1 MRRPLTRVVL
11 LLVLAAANGR
21 AYARPGEAPARD
33 ARPPAAPEPDEVG
46 VDEGN
51 GSGFGRGAGGLGPAN
66 LWAPAVIPTVVSVRG
81 SLDREIVRRIVQR
94 HFNEATYCY
103 ERELVD
109 KRTLRGRVS
118 LVFTISAQG
127 VVVRA
132 RRRSSTLRAPRVE
145 SCLLAAVRRWEFP
158 YPLAHDAVTVVYRY
172 AFFPG
177 GADYPLH
184 PTDPRRAQP
193 APDK

>member
-1 MRRPLTRVVL
+1 
-11 LLVLAAANGR
+11 
-21 AYARPGEAPARD
+21 
-33 ARPPAAPEPDEVG
+33 
-46 VDEGN
+46 
-51 GSGFGRGAGGLGPAN
+51 
-66 LWAPAVIPTVVSVRG
+66 
-81 SLDREIVRRIVQR
+81 
-94 HFNEATYCY
+94 
-103 ERELVD
+103 
-109 KRTLRGRVS
+109 
-118 LVFTISAQG
+118 VFTISAQG
-127 VVVRA
+127 LVVRA